1 VLAISL
7 LVGFSAT
14 AVIVWLGIMKERH
27 WDALRE
33 QARIETERAQVEAAR
48 ANEAAGT
55 AQERAAALEVEA
67 AKASAEI
74 AEARKQTAALEKDA
88 AIARAAI
95 ADADKKASEAQ
106 QWTEAERLLRI
117 KLEQQVA
124 PRRISAENREGIA
137 KELGAYAGKTVGVVS
152 YSLDLES
159 SLLAA
164 QIIESLQLA
173 NITVDDN
180 RASVMPLGGFVVGVH
195 VTGPDDKIVQDIAM
209 GTGTIIKYPQM
220 V

>member
-1 VLAISL
+1 
-7 LVGFSAT
+7 
-14 AVIVWLGIMKERH
+14 
-27 WDALRE
+27 
-33 QARIETERAQVEAAR
+33 
-48 ANEAAGT
+48 
-55 AQERAAALEVEA
+55 
-67 AKASAEI
+67 
-74 AEARKQTAALEKDA
+74 
-88 AIARAAI
+88 
-95 ADADKKASEAQ
+95 
-106 QWTEAERLLRI
+106 
-117 KLEQQVA
+117 LEQQVA

>member
-1 VLAISL
+1 
-7 LVGFSAT
+7 
-14 AVIVWLGIMKERH
+14 M
-27 WDALRE
+27 
-33 QARIETERAQVEAAR
+33 
-48 ANEAAGT
+48 
-55 AQERAAALEVEA
+55 
-67 AKASAEI
+67 
-74 AEARKQTAALEKDA
+74 QTAALEKDA

-106 QWTEAERLLRI
+106 QRTGAERLFRI